1 MHLFTSLV
9 SVSLPLPESLRFPVC
24 HYSSLCYD
32 RVQPAAPT
40 QVRISWLLVG
50 KSCGSSVWGDDPGG
64 PTRRTGASPQHL
76 HHLDHVRRSETSGGR
91 TSSETPWGERIR
103 HQKKEQISSWL
114 FTLQYTVIYFCII
127 ICSLGIRR
135 YDHNYVFP
143 SSLRVLLFSVFF
155 HDRWNTGPYEIYM
168 FSNLLFSIRI
178 PIIIL
183 YFSIAAFFYIPTF
196 QRALSYNFF
205 PLHIHFS
212 FYDISNPAT
221 TCGVLSSYNR

>member
-1 MHLFTSLV
+1 
-9 SVSLPLPESLRFPVC
+9 
-24 HYSSLCYD
+24 
-32 RVQPAAPT
+32 
-40 QVRISWLLVG
+40 
-50 KSCGSSVWGDDPGG
+50 
-64 PTRRTGASPQHL
+64 
-76 HHLDHVRRSETSGGR
+76 
-91 TSSETPWGERIR
+91 
-103 HQKKEQISSWL
+103 L

-135 YDHNYVFP
+135 YDDNYFFP

-221 TCGVLSSYNR
+221 TCGVFTYVKNIAQDKISGKHMSKTQHGVMQRKTIDWNWKGIKSN